1 MRGSTRTRKGLAL
14 AGAVAI
20 LPASVLLLGSNA
32 TGSTN
37 AHTLRFL
44 EKPATFKFLDTP
56 PLQGADAPPSA
67 GDGFIF
73 TSKLFRG
80 GERVGILHAHCLVTR
95 GRSDPSKLPL
105 LCDGVIDLRRGNIT
119 GTTLT
124 RSGAERTVIAIT
136 GGTGRFAG
144 AEGTILESPAG
155 GGNQHLVVRLIR

>member
-1 MRGSTRTRKGLAL
+1 MRSSTRTKKGLAL

-20 LPASVLLLGSNA
+20 LPASVLLLGSGA

-56 PLQGADAPPSA
+56 PLQGPDAPPSA

-80 GERVGILHAHCLVTR
+80 GERVGTLHAHCQVTR
-95 GRSDPSKLPL
+95 GRADPSKLPL
-105 LCDGVIDLRRGNIT
+105 LCDGALDLRRGTIV

-124 RSGAERTVIAIT
+124 RSGGEVTVIAIT
-136 GGTGRFAG
+136 GGTGRYTG
-144 AEGTILESPAG
+144 AEGTIRESAAA
-155 GGNQHLVVRLIR
+155 GGNQHLVVRLR